1 MIQQLVY
8 ATYYLCEKNARI
20 NKLSSGFKKLTV
32 LREVRLKPKYA
43 TQYDKLSV
51 GGRMPSENKAAMTDP
66 NEWVA

>member
-8 ATYYLCEKNARI
+8 ATYYLCGKNAHI

-32 LREVRLKPKYA
+32 LREVRLKLKYA
-43 TQYDKLSV
+43 IQYDKFRV
-51 GGRMPSENKAAMTDP
+51 GERMSLENKEAMTDP

>member
-8 ATYYLCEKNARI
+8 ATYYLCEKNVHI

-43 TQYDKLSV
+43 TQYDKFSV
-51 GGRMPSENKAAMTDP
+51 GGRVPLENKEEMTDP